1 MPHPAS
7 RVLALLELLQAH
19 HVLGGPDLARRLG
32 VDERT
37 VRRYATTLAD
47 LGVPVTAQRGRYGG
61 YRLLP
66 GYKLPPLMLT
76 DDEAVAV
83 VLGLL
88 AAQRL
93 GLATGDPAN
102 PAAAATAPATSAA
115 LAKIQRVL
123 PAGLADRLAAVADT
137 LGFTLRTREGAPAA
151 TETLLALGAA
161 VRDAR
166 PVRISYRSWRGEV
179 SVRRVDPYGV
189 VFHAARWYLTGLDHR
204 SGQRRTF
211 RLDRIDAVD
220 PVDARF
226 TPPPGV
232 DPVADVIRALAEVPY
247 TWSVEVL
254 LETDIAA
261 ARTRIPAAV
270 GQLTERPG
278 GVLLETRA
286 ENLAGMARLLA
297 GLGWPFTVL
306 TPNELRAELARHAAA
321 LASYADRVPD

>member
-19 HVLGGPDLARRLG
+19 HVLGGRDLARRLG

-93 GLATGDPAN
+93 GLATGDPA
-102 PAAAATAPATSAA
+102 AAATAPATSAA

-123 PAGLADRLAAVADT
+123 PAGLADRLAAVAET
-137 LGFTLRTREGAPAA
+137 LGFTLRAREGTPTA
-151 TETLLALGAA
+151 TDTLLALGAA
-161 VRDAR
+161 VRDTR

-189 VFHAARWYLTGLDHR
+189 VFHSARWYLTGLDHR
-204 SGQRRTF
+204 SGQQRTF
-211 RLDRIDAVD
+211 RLDRIAAVE
-220 PVDARF
+220 PVDDRF
-226 TPPPGV
+226 TPPTGL
-232 DPVADVIRALAEVPY
+232 DPVADVVRALAEVPY

-254 LETDIAA
+254 LETDTAA
-261 ARTRIPAAV
+261 ARARIPATV
-270 GQLTERPG
+270 GRLTERPD

-297 GLGWPFTVL
+297 GLDWPLTVL
-306 TPNELRAELARHAAA
+306 TPNELRTELARHAAA